1 MIEIMLRY
9 PNGGHNSV
17 DIGGCHANDSEWGN
31 TRGVFEAETMYE
43 TTKKRIETERFVTE
57 MWFESTLEHQEL
69 RYVKN
74 SALGDR
80 TPLYLSGSVCQN
92 KA

>member
-1 MIEIMLRY
+1 
-9 PNGGHNSV
+9 
-17 DIGGCHANDSEWGN
+17 
-31 TRGVFEAETMYE
+31 MYE
-43 TTKKRIETERFVTE
+43 TTKKRAETVRLVTE

-92 KA
+92 KAKALNKHIGVSANKTEDGFCPIKVPWLCRGEQTAQRR